1 MLAKYLA
8 PENTSMR
15 FAARSLL
22 LLSTAMRL
30 RTPNHEAVAE
40 GVNAANALPGDARV
54 RGNGLPVE
62 LYFRTAP
69 LLCGFLFC
77 TWALIGRDL
86 PRYGIVLPEHF
97 AAWLLVALG
106 ATWAA
111 RIGFRYHGDFQPAQ
125 VKDLEQDHSVSQMR
139 PRAVEM
145 EGEIVG
151 NSRPGSR
158 WSPDLMLQDDTGQM
172 LLFYRSSMPLGRQF
186 FAFNSA
192 DRFVGSHVKVT
203 GWFRRGTQPYIEIA
217 QIEACVSRPTAESGP
232 ISLFGK
238 EGEQRRP
245 EYEILVERS
254 YSQWIQ
260 LQISAAFAAAG
271 IIWLLGIY

>member
-1 MLAKYLA
+1 MLAKIFA
-8 PENTSMR
+8 PENTFMG
-15 FAARSLL
+15 FATRSLL
-22 LLSTAMRL
+22 LLSTAMRFRAL
-30 RTPNHEAVAE
+30 SREEAAPSVRVAH
-40 GVNAANALPGDARV
+40 ALPEGARV

-62 LYFRTAP
+62 FCFRTAP

-77 TWALIGRDL
+77 VWALTGRQL
-86 PRYGIVLPEHF
+86 PRVGVVLPEHF

-111 RIGFRYHGDFQPAQ
+111 RIAFRYRGEFQPAQ
-125 VKDLEQDHSVSQMR
+125 VKDLEADQSVSQMR
-139 PRAVEM
+139 PRAVEI

-151 NSRPGSR
+151 NAQPGSR

-172 LLFYRSSMPLGRQF
+172 FLFYRSSLPLGRQF
-186 FAFNSA
+186 FAFNTA
-192 DRFVGSHVKVT
+192 DRFVGAHVKVQ
-203 GWFRRGTQPYIEIA
+203 GWYRRGTQPYIEIS
-217 QIEACVSRPTAESGP
+217 QIEGCVTRPTAQSGP
-232 ISLFGK
+232 ILLFEK
-238 EGEQRRP
+238 EGQRRRF